1 MFKQYANSFYQAV
14 LSIFSPENI
23 ILWWGKFIAII
34 IILVVAKIALS
45 VINKLIEKSLTPL
58 KKSKNYKKRI
68 SRANTLIPLLQNIS
82 KYVIYFIS
90 GVMVLREL
98 GVDTTAII
106 ASAGV
111 VGLAVGF
118 GAQSLVKDVLSGA
131 FLLFEGAISV
141 GDSVNVGEHSGTVEV
156 IGLRNIH
163 LRKFSGEL
171 RVIPYGEIASFGN
184 FNKGYMRAI
193 VEVGIAYE
201 QDIERGMKVLEEIA
215 NKWAE
220 ENKDIVLEP
229 PIVQGVLS
237 LGSSDVILRV
247 AIKVKP
253 MTHWGAERELKRRI
267 KDTFDKKGIEIP
279 FPRQVVY
286 LRKEEKS
293 SSKVNK
299 Q

>member
-1 MFKQYANSFYQAV
+1 MFTQYMNSFWQAV
-14 LSIFSPENI
+14 LSIFSPENL
-23 ILWWGKFIAII
+23 ILWWGKFITII

-68 SRANTLIPLLQNIS
+68 SRANTLIPLLQSVS
-82 KYVIYFIS
+82 KYVIYFIT
-90 GVMVLREL
+90 GVIVLREL
-98 GVDTTAII
+98 GIDTTAII

-118 GAQSLVKDVLSGA
+118 GAQSLVKDVISGA
-131 FLLFEGAISV
+131 FLLFEGVISV
-141 GDSVNVGEHSGTVEV
+141 GDSVNIGEHSGTVEV
-156 IGLRNIH
+156 IGLRNVH

-171 RVIPYGEIASFGN
+171 RVIPHGEVTSFGN
-184 FNKGYMRAI
+184 FNKEFMRAI
-193 VEVGIAYE
+193 VKVGVAYE
-201 QDIERGMKVLEEIA
+201 QDVERGMKTLEEIA

-229 PIVQGVLS
+229 PTVQGVLS
-237 LGSSDVILRV
+237 LGSSDVTLRV

-253 MTHWGAERELKRRI
+253 MTHWGAERELKKRI

-286 LRKEEKS
+286 LRKEGGK
-293 SSKVNK
+293 K
-299 Q
+299 

>member
-1 MFKQYANSFYQAV
+1 MFTQYVNSFYQAV
-14 LSIFSPENI
+14 LSFFSPENI
-23 ILWWGKFIAII
+23 ILWWGKLITII

-45 VINKLIEKSLTPL
+45 IIYKLIEKSLTPL
-58 KKSKNYKKRI
+58 KKSKNYKRRI
-68 SRANTLIPLLQNIS
+68 SRANTLIPLLQSIS
-82 KYVIYFIS
+82 KYAIYFIA

-111 VGLAVGF
+111 VGLAIGF

-131 FLLFEGAISV
+131 FLLFEGIISV

-163 LRKFSGEL
+163 LRKYSGEL
-171 RVIPYGEIASFGN
+171 RVIPYGEVASFGN

-193 VEVGIAYE
+193 VKVGVAYE
-201 QDIERGMKVLEEIA
+201 QDVERGMKTLEGIA

-220 ENKDIVLEP
+220 ENKDVVLEA

-237 LGSSDVILRV
+237 LSSSEVTLRV
-247 AIKVKP
+247 SIKVKP

-286 LRKEEKS
+286 LRREK
-293 SSKVNK
+293 K
-299 Q
+299 

>member
-1 MFKQYANSFYQAV
+1 MFTQYANSFCQVV
-14 LSIFSPENI
+14 LSFFSPENL
-23 ILWWGKFIAII
+23 ILLWGKFITII

-58 KKSKNYKKRI
+58 KKSKNYEKRI
-68 SRANTLIPLLQNIS
+68 SRANTLIPLLQSIS

-111 VGLAVGF
+111 VGLAIGF

-131 FLLFEGAISV
+131 FLLFEGIISV
-141 GDSVNVGEHSGTVEV
+141 GDSVNIGEHSGTVEV
-156 IGLRNIH
+156 FGLRNIH

-171 RVIPYGEIASFGN
+171 RVIPFGEVASFGN

-201 QDIERGMKVLEEIA
+201 QDVEKGMKALEEIA

-237 LGSSDVILRV
+237 LGSSDVTLRI

-253 MTHWGAERELKRRI
+253 MTHWGAERELKRKI

-286 LRKEEKS
+286 LRREK
-293 SSKVNK
+293 K
-299 Q
+299 

>member
-1 MFKQYANSFYQAV
+1 MNNFYQTV
-14 LSIFSPENI
+14 LSIFSSENL
-23 ILWWGKFIAII
+23 ILWWGKFITII
-34 IILVVAKIALS
+34 IILVVVKIALS

-68 SRANTLIPLLQNIS
+68 SRANTLIPLLQSVS

-111 VGLAVGF
+111 VGLAIGF

-131 FLLFEGAISV
+131 FLLFEGIISV
-141 GDSVNVGEHSGTVEV
+141 GDSVTVGEHSGTVEV
-156 IGLRNIH
+156 VGLRNIH

-171 RVIPYGEIASFGN
+171 RVIPYGEVTSFGN

-201 QDIERGMKVLEEIA
+201 QDVERGMKALEEIA

-220 ENKDIVLEP
+220 ENKDIVLEL

-237 LGSSDVILRV
+237 LGSSDVTLRI

-286 LRKEEKS
+286 LRREK
-293 SSKVNK
+293 K
-299 Q
+299 

>member
-1 MFKQYANSFYQAV
+1 
-14 LSIFSPENI
+14 
-23 ILWWGKFIAII
+23 
-34 IILVVAKIALS
+34 VVAKMGLS
-45 VINKLIEKSLTPL
+45 IISKLIEKSLTPL

-68 SRANTLIPLLQNIS
+68 SRANTLIPLLQSIS
-82 KYVIYFIS
+82 KYVIYFIA

-111 VGLAVGF
+111 VGLAIGF
-118 GAQSLVKDVLSGA
+118 GAQSLVKDILSGA
-131 FLLFEGAISV
+131 FLLFEGIISV

-163 LRKFSGEL
+163 LRKYSGEL
-171 RVIPYGEIASFGN
+171 RVIPYGEVASFGN

-193 VEVGIAYE
+193 VKVGVAYE
-201 QDIERGMKVLEEIA
+201 QDVERGMKILEEIA
-215 NKWAE
+215 DKWAG
-220 ENKDIVLEP
+220 ENKDVVLEA

-237 LGSSDVILRV
+237 LGSSEVTLRV
-247 AIKVKP
+247 SIKVKP

-286 LRKEEKS
+286 LRREK
-293 SSKVNK
+293 K
-299 Q
+299 

>member
-1 MFKQYANSFYQAV
+1 MFTKYINNFYQTT
-14 LSIFSPENI
+14 LSIFSPENL
-23 ILWWGKFIAII
+23 ILWWGKLITII
-34 IILVVAKIALS
+34 IILVVVKISLS
-45 VINKLIEKSLTPL
+45 VVNKLIEKSLTPL
-58 KKSKNYKKRI
+58 KKSKNYQKKI
-68 SRANTLIPLLQNIS
+68 TRANTLVPLFQRIF

-90 GVMVLREL
+90 GVIVLREL
-98 GVDTTAII
+98 GIDTTAII

-118 GAQSLVKDVLSGA
+118 GAQSLVKDVISGA
-131 FLLFEGAISV
+131 FLLFEGIISV
-141 GDSVNVGEHSGTVEV
+141 GDSIKVGEHSGTVEV
-156 IGLRNIH
+156 VGLRNIY

-171 RVIPYGEIASFGN
+171 RVIPYGEVTSFGN
-184 FNKGYMRAI
+184 FNKGYMRAV

-201 QDIERGMKVLEEIA
+201 QDVERGMKALEEIA

-237 LGSSDVILRV
+237 LGSSDVILRI
-247 AIKVKP
+247 AIKVKA

-286 LRKEEKS
+286 LRKEGK
-293 SSKVNK
+293 K
-299 Q
+299 

>member
-1 MFKQYANSFYQAV
+1 MFIQYMNSLYQAV
-14 LSIFSPENI
+14 LSFFSPENL
-23 ILWWGKFIAII
+23 ILWWGKFITII
-34 IILVVAKIALS
+34 IILVVAKIILS
-45 VINKLIEKSLTPL
+45 IVNKFIEKSLTPL

-118 GAQSLVKDVLSGA
+118 GAQSLVKDVLSGT
-131 FLLFEGAISV
+131 FLLFEGIISV

-163 LRKFSGEL
+163 LRKYSGEL
-171 RVIPYGEIASFGN
+171 RVIPYGEVASFGN

-193 VEVGIAYE
+193 VEVGVAYE
-201 QDIERGMKVLEEIA
+201 QDVEKGMKALEEIA
-215 NKWAE
+215 NKWVQ
-220 ENKDIVLEP
+220 ENEDIVLEP
-229 PIVQGVLS
+229 PVVQGILS
-237 LGSSDVILRV
+237 LGSSEVTLRV
-247 AIKVKP
+247 SIKVKS

-267 KDTFDKKGIEIP
+267 KDTFDEKGIEIP

-286 LRKEEKS
+286 LRKEK
-293 SSKVNK
+293 K
-299 Q
+299 

>member
-1 MFKQYANSFYQAV
+1 MFTQYVNSFYQAV
-14 LSIFSPENI
+14 LSFFSPENL
-23 ILWWGKFIAII
+23 ILWWGKFITIV
-34 IILVVAKIALS
+34 IILIVAKIALS
-45 VINKLIEKSLTPL
+45 IINKLIEKSLTPL
-58 KKSKNYKKRI
+58 KKSKNYQKRI
-68 SRANTLIPLLQNIS
+68 SRANTLIPLLQSIS
-82 KYVIYFIS
+82 KYVIYFIT
-90 GVMVLREL
+90 GVMVLKEL

-111 VGLAVGF
+111 VGLAIGF

-131 FLLFEGAISV
+131 FLLFEGIISV

-171 RVIPYGEIASFGN
+171 RVIPYGEVASFGN

-193 VEVGIAYE
+193 VKVGVAYE
-201 QDIERGMKVLEEIA
+201 QDVEKGMKAIEEIA
-215 NKWAE
+215 DKWAE
-220 ENKDIVLEP
+220 ENKNIVLEA
-229 PIVQGVLS
+229 PIVQGILS
-237 LGSSDVILRV
+237 LGSSEVTLRV
-247 AIKVKP
+247 SIKVKP

-286 LRKEEKS
+286 LKKEK
-293 SSKVNK
+293 K
-299 Q
+299 

>member
-1 MFKQYANSFYQAV
+1 MFIQYVNSFYQAV
-14 LSIFSPENI
+14 LSFFSPENL
-23 ILWWGKFIAII
+23 ILWWGKLITIV
-34 IILVVAKIALS
+34 IILVVAKMGLS
-45 VINKLIEKSLTPL
+45 IINKLIEKSLTPL

-68 SRANTLIPLLQNIS
+68 SRANTLIPLLQSIS
-82 KYVIYFIS
+82 KYVIYFIA

-111 VGLAVGF
+111 VGLAIGF

-131 FLLFEGAISV
+131 FLLFEGIISV

-163 LRKFSGEL
+163 LRKYSGEL
-171 RVIPYGEIASFGN
+171 RVIPYGEVASFGN

-193 VEVGIAYE
+193 VKVGVAYE
-201 QDIERGMKVLEEIA
+201 QDVEKGMKALEEIA
-215 NKWAE
+215 DKWAE
-220 ENKDIVLEP
+220 ENKDIVLEA

-237 LGSSDVILRV
+237 LGSSEVTLRV
-247 AIKVKP
+247 SIKVKP

-286 LRKEEKS
+286 LKKEK
-293 SSKVNK
+293 K
-299 Q
+299 

>member
-1 MFKQYANSFYQAV
+1 MFTQYVNSFYQAV
-14 LSIFSPENI
+14 LSFFSPENI
-23 ILWWGKFIAII
+23 ILWWGKLITII
-34 IILVVAKIALS
+34 IILVVVKIALS
-45 VINKLIEKSLTPL
+45 IIYKLIEKSLTPL
-58 KKSKNYKKRI
+58 KKSKNYKRRI
-68 SRANTLIPLLQNIS
+68 SRANTLIPLLQSIS
-82 KYVIYFIS
+82 KYAIYFIA

-111 VGLAVGF
+111 VGLAIGF

-131 FLLFEGAISV
+131 FLLFEGIISV

-163 LRKFSGEL
+163 LRKYSGEL
-171 RVIPYGEIASFGN
+171 RVIPYGEVASFGN

-193 VEVGIAYE
+193 VKVGVAYE
-201 QDIERGMKVLEEIA
+201 QDVEKGMKALEEIA
-215 NKWAE
+215 DKWAE
-220 ENKDIVLEP
+220 ENKDIVLEA

-237 LGSSDVILRV
+237 LGSSEVTLRV
-247 AIKVKP
+247 SIKVKP
-253 MTHWGAERELKRRI
+253 MTHWGAERELKRKI

-286 LRKEEKS
+286 LKKEEVK
-293 SSKVNK
+293 
-299 Q
+299 

>member
-1 MFKQYANSFYQAV
+1 MFTQYVNSFYQAV
-14 LSIFSPENI
+14 LSFFYPENI
-23 ILWWGKFIAII
+23 ILWWGKLITII
-34 IILVVAKIALS
+34 IILVVAKMALS
-45 VINKLIEKSLTPL
+45 IINKLIEKSLTPL

-68 SRANTLIPLLQNIS
+68 SRANTLIPLLQSIS
-82 KYVIYFIS
+82 KYVIYFIA
-90 GVMVLREL
+90 GVMVLKEL

-111 VGLAVGF
+111 VGLAIGF

-131 FLLFEGAISV
+131 FLLFEGIISV

-163 LRKFSGEL
+163 LRKYSGEL
-171 RVIPYGEIASFGN
+171 RVIPYGEVASFGN

-193 VEVGIAYE
+193 VKVGVAYE
-201 QDIERGMKVLEEIA
+201 QDVEKGMKTLEEIA
-215 NKWAE
+215 DKWAE
-220 ENKDIVLEP
+220 ENKDIVLEA

-237 LGSSDVILRV
+237 LGSSEVTLRV
-247 AIKVKP
+247 SIKVKP

-267 KDTFDKKGIEIP
+267 KSTFDEKGIEIP

-286 LRKEEKS
+286 LRKEK
-293 SSKVNK
+293 K
-299 Q
+299 

>member
-1 MFKQYANSFYQAV
+1 MFTQYMNSFWQAV
-14 LSIFSPENI
+14 LSIFSPENL
-23 ILWWGKFIAII
+23 ILWWGKFITII

-68 SRANTLIPLLQNIS
+68 SRANTLIPLLQSVS
-82 KYVIYFIS
+82 KYVIYFIT
-90 GVMVLREL
+90 GVIVLREL
-98 GVDTTAII
+98 GIDTTAII

-118 GAQSLVKDVLSGA
+118 GAQSLVKDVISGA
-131 FLLFEGAISV
+131 FLLFEGVISV
-141 GDSVNVGEHSGTVEV
+141 GDSVNIGEHSGTVEV
-156 IGLRNIH
+156 IGLRNVH

-171 RVIPYGEIASFGN
+171 RVIPHGEVTSFGN
-184 FNKGYMRAI
+184 FNKEFMRAI
-193 VEVGIAYE
+193 VKVGVAYE
-201 QDIERGMKVLEEIA
+201 QDVERGMKTLEEIA

-229 PIVQGVLS
+229 PTVQGVLS
-237 LGSSDVILRV
+237 LGSSDVTLRV

-253 MTHWGAERELKRRI
+253 MTHWGAERELKKRI

-286 LRKEEKS
+286 LRREK
-293 SSKVNK
+293 K
-299 Q
+299 

>member
-1 MFKQYANSFYQAV
+1 MFTQYMNSFWQAV
-14 LSIFSPENI
+14 LSIFSPENL
-23 ILWWGKFIAII
+23 ILWWGKFITII

-68 SRANTLIPLLQNIS
+68 SRANTLIPLLQS
-82 KYVIYFIS
+82 VFKYVIYFIT
-90 GVMVLREL
+90 GVIILREL
-98 GVDTTAII
+98 GIDTTAII

-118 GAQSLVKDVLSGA
+118 GAQSLVKDVISGA
-131 FLLFEGAISV
+131 FLLFEGVISV
-141 GDSVNVGEHSGTVEV
+141 GDSVNIGEHSGTVEV
-156 IGLRNIH
+156 IGLRNVH

-171 RVIPYGEIASFGN
+171 RVIPHGEVTSFGN
-184 FNKGYMRAI
+184 FNKEFMRAI
-193 VEVGIAYE
+193 VKVGVAYE
-201 QDIERGMKVLEEIA
+201 QDVERGMKTLEEIA

-229 PIVQGVLS
+229 PTVQGVLS
-237 LGSSDVILRV
+237 LGSSDVTLRV

-253 MTHWGAERELKRRI
+253 MTHWGAERELKKRI

-286 LRKEEKS
+286 LRKEGGK
-293 SSKVNK
+293 K
-299 Q
+299 

>member
-1 MFKQYANSFYQAV
+1 MFTQYVKGINQAV
-14 LSIFSPENI
+14 LSFFSPENL
-23 ILWWGKFIAII
+23 ILWWGKLITIV
-34 IILVVAKIALS
+34 IILVVAKMGLS
-45 VINKLIEKSLTPL
+45 IINKLIEKSLTPL
-58 KKSKNYKKRI
+58 KKSKNYQKRI
-68 SRANTLIPLLQNIS
+68 SRANTLIPLLKSIS
-82 KYVIYFIS
+82 KYVIYFIA
-90 GVMVLREL
+90 GVMVLKEL

-111 VGLAVGF
+111 IGLAVGF

-131 FLLFEGAISV
+131 FLLFEGIISV

-171 RVIPYGEIASFGN
+171 RVIPYGEVASFGN

-193 VEVGIAYE
+193 VKVGVAYE
-201 QDIERGMKVLEEIA
+201 QDVEKGMKALEEIA
-215 NKWAE
+215 DKWAE
-220 ENKDIVLEP
+220 ENKDIVLEA

-237 LGSSDVILRV
+237 LGSSEVTLRV
-247 AIKVKP
+247 SIKVKP
-253 MTHWGAERELKRRI
+253 MTHWGAERELKRKI

-286 LRKEEKS
+286 LKKEEVK
-293 SSKVNK
+293 
-299 Q
+299 

>member
-1 MFKQYANSFYQAV
+1 MFTQYMNSFWQAV
-14 LSIFSPENI
+14 LSIFSPENL
-23 ILWWGKFIAII
+23 ILWWGKFITII

-68 SRANTLIPLLQNIS
+68 SRANTLIPLLQSVS
-82 KYVIYFIS
+82 KYVIYFIT
-90 GVMVLREL
+90 GVIVLREL
-98 GVDTTAII
+98 GIDTTAII

-118 GAQSLVKDVLSGA
+118 GAQSLVKDVISGA
-131 FLLFEGAISV
+131 FLLFEGVISV
-141 GDSVNVGEHSGTVEV
+141 GDSVNIGEHSGTVEV
-156 IGLRNIH
+156 IGLRNVH

-171 RVIPYGEIASFGN
+171 RVIPHGEVTSFGN
-184 FNKGYMRAI
+184 FNKEFMRAI
-193 VEVGIAYE
+193 VKVGVAYE
-201 QDIERGMKVLEEIA
+201 QDVERGMKTLEEIA

-220 ENKDIVLEP
+220 ENKNIVLEP
-229 PIVQGVLS
+229 PTVQGVLS
-237 LGSSDVILRV
+237 LGSSDVTLRV

-253 MTHWGAERELKRRI
+253 MTHWGAERELKKRI

-286 LRKEEKS
+286 LRKEGGK
-293 SSKVNK
+293 K
-299 Q
+299 

>member
-1 MFKQYANSFYQAV
+1 MFTRYVNSFYQTV
-14 LSIFSPENI
+14 LSLFSPENI

-34 IILVVAKIALS
+34 IILVVVKIALS

-68 SRANTLIPLLQNIS
+68 SRANTLIPLLRSVS

-111 VGLAVGF
+111 VGLAIGF
-118 GAQSLVKDVLSGA
+118 GAQSLVKDMLSGA
-131 FLLFEGAISV
+131 FLLFEGIISV
-141 GDSVNVGEHSGTVEV
+141 GDSVTVGEHSGTVEV
-156 IGLRNIH
+156 VGLRNIH

-171 RVIPYGEIASFGN
+171 RVIPYGEVTSFGN

-201 QDIERGMKVLEEIA
+201 QDVERGMKALEEIT
-215 NKWAE
+215 NKWTE

-237 LGSSDVILRV
+237 LGSSDVTLRI

-286 LRKEEKS
+286 LRREK
-293 SSKVNK
+293 K
-299 Q
+299 

>member
-1 MFKQYANSFYQAV
+1 MKSFWQAV
-14 LSIFSPENI
+14 LSIFSPENL
-23 ILWWGKFIAII
+23 ILWWGKFITII

-58 KKSKNYKKRI
+58 KKSKNYRKKI
-68 SRANTLIPLLQNIS
+68 SRANTLIPLLQSVS
-82 KYVIYFIS
+82 KYVIYFIA
-90 GVMVLREL
+90 GVMVLKKL
-98 GVDTTAII
+98 GVDTTGII

-111 VGLAVGF
+111 VGLAIGF

-171 RVIPYGEIASFGN
+171 RVIPYGEVNSFGN
-184 FNKGYMRAI
+184 FNRGYMRAI
-193 VEVGIAYE
+193 VKVGVAYE
-201 QDIERGMKVLEEIA
+201 QDVEKGMKILEEIA

-220 ENKDIVLEP
+220 ENKDIVLEA

-237 LGSSDVILRV
+237 LGSSEVTLRV
-247 AIKVKP
+247 SVKVKP

-267 KDTFDKKGIEIP
+267 KGTFDKKGIEIP

-286 LRKEEKS
+286 LRKEGEK
-293 SSKVNK
+293 K
-299 Q
+299 

>member
-1 MFKQYANSFYQAV
+1 MFTQYVNSFYQAV
-14 LSIFSPENI
+14 LSFFSPENI
-23 ILWWGKFIAII
+23 LLWWGKLITII

-45 VINKLIEKSLTPL
+45 IIYKLIEKSLTPL

-68 SRANTLIPLLQNIS
+68 SRANTLIPLLQSIS
-82 KYVIYFIS
+82 KYVIYFIA

-111 VGLAVGF
+111 IGLAIGF

-131 FLLFEGAISV
+131 FLLFEGVISV

-163 LRKFSGEL
+163 LRKYSGEL
-171 RVIPYGEIASFGN
+171 RVIPYGEVASFGN

-193 VEVGIAYE
+193 VKVGVAYE
-201 QDIERGMKVLEEIA
+201 QDVEKGMKALEEIA
-215 NKWAE
+215 DKWAE
-220 ENKDIVLEP
+220 ENKDIVLET

-237 LGSSDVILRV
+237 LGSSEVTLRV
-247 AIKVKP
+247 SIKVKP
-253 MTHWGAERELKRRI
+253 MTHWGTERELKRRI
-267 KDTFDKKGIEIP
+267 KNTFDKKGIEIP

-286 LRKEEKS
+286 LKKEK
-293 SSKVNK
+293 NK
-299 Q
+299 DK

>member
-1 MFKQYANSFYQAV
+1 MFTQYMKSFWQAV
-14 LSIFSPENI
+14 LSIFSPENL
-23 ILWWGKFIAII
+23 ILWWGKFITII

-58 KKSKNYKKRI
+58 KKSKNYRKKI
-68 SRANTLIPLLQNIS
+68 SRANTLIPLLQSVS
-82 KYVIYFIS
+82 KYVIYFIA
-90 GVMVLREL
+90 GVMVLKKL
-98 GVDTTAII
+98 GVDTTGII

-111 VGLAVGF
+111 VGLAIGF

-156 IGLRNIH
+156 IGLRNVH
-163 LRKFSGEL
+163 LRKYSGEL
-171 RVIPYGEIASFGN
+171 RVIPYGEVNSFGN
-184 FNKGYMRAI
+184 FNRGYMRAI
-193 VEVGIAYE
+193 VKVGVAYE
-201 QDIERGMKVLEEIA
+201 QDVEKGMKILEEIA

-220 ENKDIVLEP
+220 ENKDIVLEA

-237 LGSSDVILRV
+237 LGSSEVTLRV
-247 AIKVKP
+247 SVKVKP

-267 KDTFDKKGIEIP
+267 KGTFDKKGIEIP

-286 LRKEEKS
+286 LRKEGEK
-293 SSKVNK
+293 
-299 Q
+299 

>member
-1 MFKQYANSFYQAV
+1 MFKQYVNSFYQTV
-14 LSIFSPENI
+14 LSFFSPENI
-23 ILWWGKFIAII
+23 ILWWGKLITII
-34 IILVVAKIALS
+34 ITLVVAKIAFS
-45 VINKLIEKSLTPL
+45 IINKLIEKSLTPL
-58 KKSKNYKKRI
+58 KKSKNYHKKI
-68 SRANTLIPLLQNIS
+68 SRANTLIPLLQSIS
-82 KYVIYFIS
+82 KYVIYFIA
-90 GVMVLREL
+90 GVMVLKEL

-111 VGLAVGF
+111 VGLAIGF
-118 GAQSLVKDVLSGA
+118 GAQSFVKDIISGA
-131 FLLFEGAISV
+131 FLLFEGVISV
-141 GDSVNVGEHSGTVEV
+141 GDSVNIGEHSGTVEV
-156 IGLRNIH
+156 ISLRNIH

-171 RVIPYGEIASFGN
+171 RVIPYGEVNSFGN

-201 QDIERGMKVLEEIA
+201 QDVERGMKALEEIT
-215 NKWAE
+215 NKWTE

-237 LGSSDVILRV
+237 LGSSDVTLRI

-286 LRKEEKS
+286 LRREK
-293 SSKVNK
+293 K
-299 Q
+299 

>member
-1 MFKQYANSFYQAV
+1 MFTQYANSFYQAV
-14 LSIFSPENI
+14 LSLFSPENL

-68 SRANTLIPLLQNIS
+68 SRANTLIPLLQSVS

-131 FLLFEGAISV
+131 FLLFEGIISV

-163 LRKFSGEL
+163 LRKYSGEL
-171 RVIPYGEIASFGN
+171 RVIPHGEVASFGN

-193 VEVGIAYE
+193 VKVGIAYE
-201 QDIERGMKVLEEIA
+201 QDVERGMKALEEIA

-237 LGSSDVILRV
+237 LGSSDVILRIV
-247 AIKVKP
+247 IKVKP

-267 KDTFDKKGIEIP
+267 KDTFDKKRIEIP

-286 LRKEEKS
+286 LRREK
-293 SSKVNK
+293 K
-299 Q
+299 

>member
-1 MFKQYANSFYQAV
+1 MFIQYMNSFYQSV
-14 LSIFSPENI
+14 LNLFSPENL
-23 ILWWGKFIAII
+23 ILWWGKFITII
-34 IILVVAKIALS
+34 IILVVVKIALS

-68 SRANTLIPLLQNIS
+68 SRANTLIPLLQSVS

-111 VGLAVGF
+111 VGLAIGF

-131 FLLFEGAISV
+131 FLLFEGIISV
-141 GDSVNVGEHSGTVEV
+141 GDSVTVGEHSGTVEV
-156 IGLRNIH
+156 VGLRNIH

-171 RVIPYGEIASFGN
+171 RVIPYGEVTSFGN

-201 QDIERGMKVLEEIA
+201 QDVERGMKALEEIA

-237 LGSSDVILRV
+237 LGSSDVTLRI

-286 LRKEEKS
+286 LRREK
-293 SSKVNK
+293 K
-299 Q
+299 

>member
-1 MFKQYANSFYQAV
+1 MNSFWQAV
-14 LSIFSPENI
+14 LRVFSPENL
-23 ILWWGKFIAII
+23 ILWWGKFITII

-68 SRANTLIPLLQNIS
+68 SRANTLIPLLQSVS
-82 KYVIYFIS
+82 KYVIYFIT
-90 GVMVLREL
+90 GVIVLREL
-98 GVDTTAII
+98 GIDTTAII

-111 VGLAVGF
+111 VGLAIGF
-118 GAQSLVKDVLSGA
+118 GAQSLVKDVISGA
-131 FLLFEGAISV
+131 FLLFEGVISV
-141 GDSVNVGEHSGTVEV
+141 GDSINVGEHSGTVEV

-171 RVIPYGEIASFGN
+171 RVIPNGEVTNFGN
-184 FNKGYMRAI
+184 FNKGFMRAI
-193 VEVGIAYE
+193 VEVGVAYE
-201 QDIERGMKVLEEIA
+201 QDAEKGMKVLEEIA

-229 PIVQGVLS
+229 PIVQGILS
-237 LGSSDVILRV
+237 LGSSDIALRIV
-247 AIKVKP
+247 IKVKP

-267 KDTFDKKGIEIP
+267 KNTFDKEGIEIP

-286 LRKEEKS
+286 LRREK
-293 SSKVNK
+293 K
-299 Q
+299 

>member
-1 MFKQYANSFYQAV
+1 MFTQYANSFYQAV
-14 LSIFSPENI
+14 LSLFSPENL

-68 SRANTLIPLLQNIS
+68 SRANTLIPLLQSVS

-111 VGLAVGF
+111 VGLAIGF

-131 FLLFEGAISV
+131 FLLFEGVISV

-163 LRKFSGEL
+163 LRKYSGEL
-171 RVIPYGEIASFGN
+171 RVIPYGEVASFGN

-193 VEVGIAYE
+193 VKVGVAYE
-201 QDIERGMKVLEEIA
+201 QDVEKGMKALEEIA
-215 NKWAE
+215 DKWAE
-220 ENKDIVLEP
+220 ENKDIVLEA

-237 LGSSDVILRV
+237 LGSSEVTLRV
-247 AIKVKP
+247 SIKVKP

-267 KDTFDKKGIEIP
+267 KSTFDEKGIEIP

-286 LRKEEKS
+286 LKREK
-293 SSKVNK
+293 K
-299 Q
+299 